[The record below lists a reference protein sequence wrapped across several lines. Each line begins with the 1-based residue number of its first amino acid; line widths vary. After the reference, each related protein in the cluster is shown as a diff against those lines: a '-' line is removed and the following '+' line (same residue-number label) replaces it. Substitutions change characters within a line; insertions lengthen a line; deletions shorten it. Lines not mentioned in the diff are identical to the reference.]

1 LICCHLV
8 QNARESLADGPRGRE
23 KALESSAVAP
33 WAACRRGRRPAEF
46 QLGETEANNMILGP
60 WTIILGLFLM
70 HVAEFVGA
78 VMLIEWLVRW
88 FASATTAEAALM
100 FAVASGAAATVAVL
114 VAHGR
119 LGVIAVV
126 AVIVF
131 WSIVIFGA
139 TGTTAINVIAIAGAI
154 LVVAATVVLIES
166 FMARREA

>member
-1 LICCHLV
+1 
-8 QNARESLADGPRGRE
+8 
-23 KALESSAVAP
+23 
-33 WAACRRGRRPAEF
+33 
-46 QLGETEANNMILGP
+46 MILGP

-70 HVAEFVGA
+70 HVAEFVGT

-88 FASATTAEAALM
+88 LASATTAEAALM
-100 FAVASGAAATVAVL
+100 LGVASGAAATVAVL

-139 TGTTAINVIAIAGAI
+139 TGTTAINVIAIAGAV

-166 FMARREA
+166 FMARREARSRP